1 MHWQLDSYQENGRL
15 EQNRRQIELNEFY
28 QMVFMLSFINTGLNT
43 FQMSRFELLTDHKC
57 VGLLFQ

>member
-28 QMVFMLSFINTGLNT
+28 QMVFMLSSINTGFNT
-43 FQMSRFELLTDHKC
+43 FQTSRFELLTDHKC
-57 VGLLFQ
+57 VGLQFQ

>member
-28 QMVFMLSFINTGLNT
+28 QMVFMLSFINTGLKT
-43 FQMSRFELLTDHKC
+43 FQTSRFELLTDHKC
-57 VGLLFQ
+57 VGLQFQ